1 MEGQVVEIQSA
12 YFIKSI
18 AAQIS
23 IEQIST
29 EMLLLINSIKIYL
42 CILYHAESQIST
54 LTIFSGPKIFRIWIR
69 HIWFG
74 RKENQMEI
82 SPWLNDLLGI
92 VPADSGIKFEN
103 IHLQSLQSLFKLKN
117 SLS

>member
-54 LTIFSGPKIFRIWIR
+54 
-69 HIWFG
+69 
-74 RKENQMEI
+74 
-82 SPWLNDLLGI
+82 
-92 VPADSGIKFEN
+92 
-103 IHLQSLQSLFKLKN
+103 
-117 SLS
+117 

>member
-1 MEGQVVEIQSA
+1 MNCKDVYSTAPTIQVSLILKTGMEEIDGMEGQVVEIQSA

-54 LTIFSGPKIFRIWIR
+54 
-69 HIWFG
+69 
-74 RKENQMEI
+74 
-82 SPWLNDLLGI
+82 
-92 VPADSGIKFEN
+92 
-103 IHLQSLQSLFKLKN
+103 
-117 SLS
+117 

>member
-12 YFIKSI
+12 YFIKRI

-42 CILYHAESQIST
+42 CILYHAESHIST
-54 LTIFSGPKIFRIWIR
+54 
-69 HIWFG
+69 
-74 RKENQMEI
+74 
-82 SPWLNDLLGI
+82 
-92 VPADSGIKFEN
+92 
-103 IHLQSLQSLFKLKN
+103 
-117 SLS
+117 